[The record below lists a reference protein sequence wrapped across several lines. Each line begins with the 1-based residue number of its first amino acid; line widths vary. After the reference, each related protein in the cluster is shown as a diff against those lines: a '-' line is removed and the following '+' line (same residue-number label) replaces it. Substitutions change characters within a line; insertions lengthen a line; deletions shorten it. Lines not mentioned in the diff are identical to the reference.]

1 MVSLTHIVIIG
12 WRCGMDF
19 AKYSH
24 LRYFV
29 WIKLCYQ
36 DKSVVLII
44 DSYIT
49 TERGGREAISSH
61 TVGLADSMKS

>member
-1 MVSLTHIVIIG
+1 MN
-12 WRCGMDF
+12 F
-19 AKYSH
+19 AKYYH

-44 DSYIT
+44 DSFIR
-49 TERGGREAISSH
+49 TEREGREAISSH
-61 TVGLADSMKS
+61 TVGLADLMKS